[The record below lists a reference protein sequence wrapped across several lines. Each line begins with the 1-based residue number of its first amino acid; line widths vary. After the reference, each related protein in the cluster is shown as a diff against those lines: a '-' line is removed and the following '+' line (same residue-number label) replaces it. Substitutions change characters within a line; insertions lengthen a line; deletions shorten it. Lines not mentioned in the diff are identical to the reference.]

1 MSTTPR
7 IHAEM
12 IKAWA
17 DGYQIESFNTEHQEW
32 FLNPDPNWSPDV
44 EYRVRPGVLE
54 SKRKEPVFAEYFVR
68 VERDPLEPDYV
79 DLFNSDD
86 LNQYNLRL
94 LFCDDVLVDASVI
107 AVDQTDE
114 DSPW

>member
-1 MSTTPR
+1 MSANPR

-54 SKRKEPVFAEYFVR
+54 PTHKEPEFAEYVVR
-68 VERDPLEPDYV
+68 VEQDPLEPNYV

-86 LNQYNLRL
+86 LNEYNLRL
-94 LFCDDVLVDASVI
+94 LFRDDVLVEATVI
-107 AVDQTDE
+107 DE
-114 DSPW
+114 DAPW

>member
-17 DGYQIESFNTEHQEW
+17 DGYQIESFNTEHQQW

-54 SKRKEPVFAEYFVR
+54 PVRKEPVIAEYVVR
-68 VERDPLEPDYV
+68 VEQDPLNPECV
-79 DLFNSDD
+79 DLFNDDD
-86 LNQYNLRL
+86 LNSYNLRL
-94 LFCDDVLVDASVI
+94 LFRDDVLVEATVI
-107 AVDQTDE
+107 DE
-114 DSPW
+114 DAPW